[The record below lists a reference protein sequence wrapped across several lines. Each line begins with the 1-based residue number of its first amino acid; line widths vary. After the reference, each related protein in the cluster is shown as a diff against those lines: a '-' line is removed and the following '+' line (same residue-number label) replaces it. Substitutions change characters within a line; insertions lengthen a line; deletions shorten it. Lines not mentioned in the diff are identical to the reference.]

1 MSTSSPIAET
11 ARLEA
16 ATETLA
22 EYIGYLSG
30 EIDVEQEQAT
40 PNTDRIKAIEH
51 ELTIVSGLT
60 VVVSGCDASLGTAGA
75 VHSPIEVSCQVKSP
89 GVVSRSLPELAR

>member
-1 MSTSSPIAET
+1 MSTLSPVAET

-22 EYIGYLSG
+22 EYIGYLSV

-40 PNTDRIKAIEH
+40 PNAERIKALER
-51 ELTIVSGLT
+51 ELDIVLGERRALT
-60 VVVSGCDASLGTAGA
+60 PSNRDIINRALYIYAPVLKRMHGGT
-75 VHSPIEVSCQVKSP
+75 P
-89 GVVSRSLPELAR
+89 